1 MKKNKSVIK
10 NYIYIPQKVVIS
22 DKKRTI
28 RDCTFSDIPIH
39 PQFLEIGKNIW
50 DNSINVSFTD

>member
-10 NYIYIPQKVVIS
+10 NYIYIPQTVLVT

-28 RDCTFSDIPIH
+28 RDCKFSDIPIH
-39 PQFLEIGKNIW
+39 PQFLEISKNIW
-50 DNSINVSFTD
+50 DNSRNVSFTD